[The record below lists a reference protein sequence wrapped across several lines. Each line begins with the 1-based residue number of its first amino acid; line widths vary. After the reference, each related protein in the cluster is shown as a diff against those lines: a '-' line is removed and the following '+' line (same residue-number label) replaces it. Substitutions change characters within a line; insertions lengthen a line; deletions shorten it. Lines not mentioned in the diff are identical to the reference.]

1 MIQTPGR
8 STYISCRLSCRIVI
22 FLPQRDQAAVKIAQ
36 SVVEGF
42 VESLKRIAQFRDI
55 INPFSVHFCQDTA
68 GTVLVHLSHIGS
80 VLVFQILLFLFVKP
94 HVAQI
99 SSCLLA
105 VLCFYVVK
113 IHQEF
118 FFEIFFFSLI
128 FLIGKDFFLLHKLQ
142 RLIEEISDGI
152 RVNKFALLVS
162 QMGFHLIRTFILG
175 YRVIFRAENRIGNG
189 SSCVF
194 AAFYYHVFIFFHS
207 GKRVLQFFY
216 SFFLSDLNI
225 IDLVHG
231 FFFLRIQI

>member
-1 MIQTPGR
+1 MIQTLGR
-8 STYISCRLSCRIVI
+8 STYISCSLSCRIVI
-22 FLPQRDQAAVKIAQ
+22 FLPQRNQIAVKIAE

-42 VESLKRIAQFRDI
+42 VESLKRLAQFRDI
-55 INPFSVHFCQDTA
+55 INTFSVYFCQDTA
-68 GTVLVHLSHIGS
+68 GTVLVHLGHIGS
-80 VLVFQILLFLFVKP
+80 VLVLQILLFLFINLP
-94 HVAQI
+94 VAQV
-99 SSCLLA
+99 CNRLLM
-105 VLCFYVVK
+105 VLCFHV
-113 IHQEF
+113 IEIILEF
-118 FFEIFFFSLI
+118 FFKIFFFFLI
-128 FLIGKDFFLLHKLQ
+128 FLISKNFFLLHKLQ
-142 RLIEEISDGI
+142 SLIEEISDGI
-152 RVNKFALLVS
+152 RMDKFTLLVS

-175 YRVIFRAENRIGNG
+175 YGVIFRAENRIGNG